1 MSLVYIVEDEP
12 VFADVLGTIV
22 RGLPGRVDTG
32 IFDNAVSAIAAVNE
46 QLPDA
51 ILLDVLLTGPD
62 GFAFLNELASYQDTA
77 KIPVI
82 LMSSVDFS
90 GQDLSHYGVVAVLDK
105 STMTPEDIQGAL
117 QRILPNNI
125 VSDTPDQTVV
135 TPEIATPEDL
145 AAGQLPPVQL
155 PPDEGNYAG

>member
-1 MSLVYIVEDEP
+1 MSLVYIIEDEP

-22 RGLPGRVDTG
+22 RGMPGQVDAE

-77 KIPVI
+77 KIPVV
-82 LMSSVDFS
+82 LMSSLDLT
-90 GQDLSHYGVVAVLDK
+90 GQDLSHYGVIAVLDK

-117 QRILPNNI
+117 QKVLPDPTNTSN
-125 VSDTPDQTVV
+125 VSEPVV
-135 TPEIATPEDL
+135 AEIATPEDL

-155 PPDEGNYAG
+155 PPTEGGYAG